1 MGIMTIELL
10 EGAPPY
16 FKLETMA
23 AAFQIALK
31 GCPGLTDP
39 SGCPQVLCVG
49 GRVGVGVCAHA

>member
-1 MGIMTIELL
+1 MTIELL